1 VVPIDFKAAITE
13 DLAEIDLALS
23 ILNCLR
29 NVNLARL
36 ALLQEAEKRMPKNR
50 SEIDCQSKANS
61 NRSTIFYI
69 YIVSARYF
77 HSFEVMTANLF
88 YLFCGFQSLFSWI

>member
-1 VVPIDFKAAITE
+1 MVPIDFKAAITE

-50 SEIDCQSKANS
+50 SE
-61 NRSTIFYI
+61 
-69 YIVSARYF
+69 
-77 HSFEVMTANLF
+77 
-88 YLFCGFQSLFSWI
+88 